1 MRKLNTSF
9 VIDENNHCFL
19 NGQEL
24 RNVINADI
32 KNINA
37 TEMTEVVLTVLVKS
51 VDVKYKCIK

>member
-1 MRKLNTSF
+1 MRKLGTSF
-9 VIDENNHCFL
+9 VIDENKHCFL

-24 RNVINADI
+24 RNVINVDI

-51 VDVKYKCIK
+51 VDVKYRCIK

>member
-1 MRKLNTSF
+1 MDTSF
-9 VIDENNHCFL
+9 VIDENKHCFL